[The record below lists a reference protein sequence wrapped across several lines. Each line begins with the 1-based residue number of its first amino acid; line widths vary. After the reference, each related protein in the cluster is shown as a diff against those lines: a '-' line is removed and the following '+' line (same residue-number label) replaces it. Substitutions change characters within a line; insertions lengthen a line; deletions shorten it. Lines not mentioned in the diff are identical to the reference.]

1 MVPPFWV
8 RSILRRAGSVS
19 LLRNCAR
26 EIRAVRRAHDA
37 GGRVRER
44 VRQRALAGSKY
55 ARALADDVAK
65 RAPEGAETL
74 PSGVKSDLGDRQG
87 CIGAQRGCSLD
98 APAQEVS
105 MRRDAERLLE
115 RSREVGFGHA
125 AHACEPPY
133 RPWLLRRNVPG
144 GLRTPQTAQ
153 K

>member
-44 VRQRALAGSKY
+44 VRQRALAASKY

-74 PSGVKSDLGDRQG
+74 PSGLKSDLGDRQG
-87 CIGAQRGCSLD
+87 GVGGAHRR
-98 APAQEVS
+98 ARARPA
-105 MRRDAERLLE
+105 A
-115 RSREVGFGHA
+115 
-125 AHACEPPY
+125 
-133 RPWLLRRNVPG
+133 
-144 GLRTPQTAQ
+144 
-153 K
+153 